1 MDSLQDIISDI
12 RIFLYGGILTL
23 PLTIAGTLSIL
34 GLFTANYAMLFFL
47 VGYLVLTP
55 LAAFGLNTAL
65 DAIFSGTSR
74 NPFKARWGDIC
85 KVVIPFSQ
93 LPIASA
99 NTVTNSK
106 GTGTDATII
115 SSSWVAMVAF
125 FTGYIFTN
133 GLELYNREAPANTL
147 TVTSTSASDLDK
159 KVTNRRT
166 QAIIAMVSTLVFA
179 LVVLGFR
186 YYSGCESMLGMILTT
201 AAFIWAGRGW
211 YKVLSAVGEDRLSD
225 LFGIACRLLPPSA
238 INNAPIA
245 CVPVPN

>member
-1 MDSLQDIISDI
+1 MDSFNLRGIISDI

-34 GLFTANYAMLFFL
+34 GLFTANYAILFFL
-47 VGYLVLTP
+47 IGYLLLTP
-55 LAAFGLNTAL
+55 AVAFGLNTGL
-65 DAIFSGTSR
+65 DAIFSYTSF
-74 NPFKARWGDIC
+74 NPFKAKFGDIC

-93 LPIASA
+93 IPIGSA
-99 NTVTNSK
+99 QA
-106 GTGTDATII
+106 DATVI

-125 FTGYIFTN
+125 FIGYIFTN
-133 GLELYNREAPANTL
+133 GLELYNRETPANTL

-166 QAIIAMVSTLVFA
+166 QAIIAMISTIVFA
-179 LVVLGFR
+179 LIALGFR

-201 AAFIWAGRGW
+201 LIFVWAGHGW
-211 YKVLSAVGEDRLSD
+211 YKALSAIGEDRLSD
-225 LFGIACRLLPPSA
+225 LFGIASRLLPPSA

-245 CVPVPN
+245 CIPVPS

>member
-1 MDSLQDIISDI
+1 MDSLRDIISDI

-47 VGYLVLTP
+47 VGYLILTP
-55 LAAFGLNTAL
+55 LSALGLNIVL
-65 DAIFSGTSR
+65 DAIFSGRSW
-74 NPFKARWGDIC
+74 NPFKAKWGDVC
-85 KVVIPFSQ
+85 NVVIPFSQ
-93 LPIASA
+93 LPISSA
-99 NTVTNSK
+99 NTATNSK
-106 GTGTDATII
+106 GTGTDATVV
-115 SSSWVAMVAF
+115 SSPWVAMVAF
-125 FTGYIFTN
+125 FIGYVFTN
-133 GLELYNREAPANTL
+133 GLELYNRETPANTL
-147 TVTSTSASDLDK
+147 TVTTKDASDLDK
-159 KVTNRRT
+159 KVTNRKT

-201 AAFIWAGRGW
+201 FGFIFAGHGW
-211 YKVLSAVGEDRLSD
+211 YKVLSTIGEDRLSD
-225 LFGIACRLLPPSA
+225 LFGIASRLLPPSA

>member
-1 MDSLQDIISDI
+1 MDSLRDIISDI

-47 VGYLVLTP
+47 VGYLILTP
-55 LAAFGLNTAL
+55 LSALGLNIVL
-65 DAIFSGTSR
+65 DAIFSGRSW
-74 NPFKARWGDIC
+74 NPFKAKWGDVC
-85 KVVIPFSQ
+85 NVVIPFSQ
-93 LPIASA
+93 LPISSA
-99 NTVTNSK
+99 NTITNSK
-106 GTGTDATII
+106 GTGADATVV
-115 SSSWVAMVAF
+115 SSPWVAMVAF
-125 FTGYIFTN
+125 FIGYVFTN
-133 GLELYNREAPANTL
+133 GLELYNRETPANTL
-147 TVTSTSASDLDK
+147 TVTTKDASDLDK
-159 KVTNRRT
+159 KVTNRKT

-201 AAFIWAGRGW
+201 FGFIFAGHGW
-211 YKVLSAVGEDRLSD
+211 YKVLSTIGEDRLSD
-225 LFGIACRLLPPSA
+225 LFGIASRLLPPSA